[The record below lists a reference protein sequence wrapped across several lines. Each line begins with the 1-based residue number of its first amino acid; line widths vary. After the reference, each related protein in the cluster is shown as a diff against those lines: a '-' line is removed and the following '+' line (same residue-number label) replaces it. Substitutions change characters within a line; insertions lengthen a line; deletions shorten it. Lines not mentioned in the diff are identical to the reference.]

1 MATNDPIG
9 DRRRFQ
15 QRTEDRSY
23 YKFEGIPAPPYHFEA
38 CRMVWAAVAVDAAAA
53 RALVPADLELTD
65 AHVGGICIWRAAATR
80 HFGAVTGVLVAV
92 EVAGFDTPDGI
103 PGLYRCAE
111 YLTEPALSGVGPAF
125 SAGAL
130 RMDALADADFD
141 TRPVLATVDGELL
154 LTMSVRPTA
163 ANPGSYH
170 SLNYV
175 SRNSSGELVSF
186 STPYNFRCMDAELA
200 DFQFGAAMPEPI
212 RALAPREGL
221 FAYDFAELNFTFSVP
236 IPLDLAA
243 LRARTRPAAGRQP
256 SDPGADLLK
265 RGLTQ
270 AEVRLA
276 LGVGRGL
283 TLRAA
288 ALELGVTENT
298 ARSTLKQVYDKL
310 SVRKQSELARLV
322 AGLEFRDSP
331 A

>member
-1 MATNDPIG
+1 
-9 DRRRFQ
+9 
-15 QRTEDRSY
+15 
-23 YKFEGIPAPPYHFEA
+23 
-38 CRMVWAAVAVDAAAA
+38 
-53 RALVPADLELTD
+53 
-65 AHVGGICIWRAAATR
+65 
-80 HFGAVTGVLVAV
+80 
-92 EVAGFDTPDGI
+92 
-103 PGLYRCAE
+103 
-111 YLTEPALSGVGPAF
+111 
-125 SAGAL
+125 
-130 RMDALADADFD
+130 MDALANADFD
-141 TRPVLATVDGELL
+141 TRRVVATAGGEILLAMT
-154 LTMSVRPTA
+154 VRPTV
-163 ANPGSYH
+163 ANPGNS
-170 SLNYV
+170 STLNYV

-186 STPYNFRCMDAELA
+186 GTPYNYRCMNAELV
-200 DFQFGAAMPEPI
+200 DLQIGAAMPEPI

-221 FAYDFAELNFTFSVP
+221 FAYDFAELNFTFT
-236 IPLDLAA
+236 IPLPLDRAA
-243 LRARTRPAAGRQP
+243 LRARTLPAVARQP

-331 A
+331 E